1 MADGLGQVQ
10 KEAWVAVL
18 VSTTMLLRKIEK
30 DLNERGCMAIEL
42 YDVLLTLEHAPDR
55 RMRMSDLADAV
66 ILSPS
71 GITRLVDRLESLG
84 YVFRHTC
91 ERDRRATYAILTP
104 EGLAARESAWPHYRE
119 AVHRHFGQHL
129 SDEESALVRDVLR
142 KTIPGVHLFGVDD
155 ECSSGPLT
163 DGKAKVP
170 LPTS

>member
-1 MADGLGQVQ
+1 MADCLGQVQ

-18 VSTTMLLRKIEK
+18 VSTTMLMRKIEK
-30 DLNERGCMAIEL
+30 DLSERGCMAIEL
-42 YDVLLTLEHAPDR
+42 YDVLLTLEHAPNR

-104 EGLAARESAWPHYRE
+104 EGLAAREAAWPHYRE
-119 AVHRHFGQHL
+119 AVQRHFGRHL
-129 SDEESALVRDVLR
+129 TDEESAVVRDILR
-142 KTIPGVHLFGVDD
+142 KTIPGVHLFGVDED
-155 ECSSGPLT
+155 CSACAAA
-163 DGKAKVP
+163 DGKEEIS
-170 LPTS
+170 LPTL